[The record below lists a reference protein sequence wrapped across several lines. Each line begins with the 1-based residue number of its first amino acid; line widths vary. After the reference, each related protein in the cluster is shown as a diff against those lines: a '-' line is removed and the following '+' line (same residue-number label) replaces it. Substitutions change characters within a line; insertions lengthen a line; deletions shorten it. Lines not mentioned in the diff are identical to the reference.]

1 MPKLTHLLLALAL
14 CGLLVAAPLAAQ
26 ETETAADAPAETAPT
41 GISTLVLLMGL
52 GAVMVVG
59 GAWLARD
66 NFRPSDDGE

>member
-14 CGLLVAAPLAAQ
+14 CGLLAAAPLAAQ
-26 ETETAADAPAETAPT
+26 ETETAAAPAETAPT

-52 GAVMVVG
+52 GAVTVVG